1 MLWPSH
7 YRCKHGVI
15 SRVIMNNLFLAKI
28 LTNGF
33 KSMIFTDG
41 KSYSLVSN
49 YYPHINTF
57 SDFLKFID
65 LDNISISLDNKLEEN
80 TNFLDLIED
89 QNIFATGCTY
99 EWTKEKLATT
109 PDNDS
114 YKKIYFSDR
123 AMFFYKG
130 NKNNLASNYGNIR
143 LRSDSILTIP
153 EAEIVVVFNS
163 DGRII
168 GHTIGNDVTAV
179 DIEKQN
185 PLFQMQAKFYKGS
198 VSILPFIKLGSKLP
212 MTHVYCEVYRNNSC
226 ISNTLYHTENFNRS
240 NSELVSQLLKLGLN
254 QNDGGFLFLGCGSSY
269 PKDKGLKPND
279 SVVIRSD
286 FLPINLQ
293 NNCSILE

>member
-1 MLWPSH
+1 MAKSYKL
-7 YRCKHGVI
+7 KHSVI
-15 SRVIMNNLFLAKI
+15 SRAIMGNLFLASI
-28 LTNGF
+28 LINGI

-41 KSYSLVSN
+41 NYFTLVSN
-49 YYPHINTF
+49 YYPKITTF
-57 SDFLKFID
+57 SDFLKLID
-65 LDNISISLDNKLEEN
+65 PDYASISLDNKLEEN
-80 TNFLDLIED
+80 TIFLDLIED

-99 EWTKEKLATT
+99 EWSQEKLAST
-109 PDNDS
+109 PENDS

-130 NKNNLASNYGNIR
+130 NKNNLASNYGDIG

-153 EAEIVVVFNS
+153 EAEIVVVFSS

-168 GHTIGNDVTAV
+168 GYTIGNDVTAV

-198 VSILPFIKLGSKLP
+198 VSILPFIKLGSKFP
-212 MTHVYCEVYRNNSC
+212 MTNIYCDVYRNNSC
-226 ISNTLYHTENFNRS
+226 ISKTEYHSKNFNRS
-240 NSELVSQLLKLGLN
+240 DSELVSQLLKLGLN

-279 SVVIRSD
+279 SVVVRSD
-286 FLPINLQ
+286 FLPINLK
-293 NNCSILE
+293 NNCSSLQ